1 MHTKHAVVL
10 SYTDTTALFPSD
22 VSTVSAP
29 ETPCV
34 HQLGQHETLSVQIR
48 QQLFRS

>member
-29 ETPCV
+29 EYAVCP
-34 HQLGQHETLSVQIR
+34 SIR
-48 QQLFRS
+48 STRDAVSTNSTTVI